1 MLKILYQLTK
11 RRFYSQWELWKVIQ
25 DNCNASIFWF
35 KDFRRLLSNLYAVTL
50 IFHESTWFSFP
61 PEKGWAKFSPYIYQ
75 NWQLYWTKQEN
86 SLVSDTSQSV
96 LVLGV
101 PGSSTISLHSVTYEA
116 KQSLYFSHYFLIYE
130 KYVSL
135 CIKLLFTF
143 MRNAKKM
150 KFMEPQLTCLIVLVD
165 WPKIVSTC
173 KSVSYPLEV

>member
-116 KQSLYFSHYFLIYE
+116 KQSLYFLIYE
-130 KYVSL
+130 TSDSL
-135 CIKLLFTF
+135 GIKLLFTF
-143 MRNAKKM
+143 FRNTKKM
-150 KFMEPQLTCLIVLVD
+150 KFMEPLLTWLILLGD
-165 WPKIVSTC
+165 WPKIVSMC